1 MEEFRNQMKVVVR
14 ALNTGMPH
22 VSAEVWEH
30 GIDINTSG
38 DPPVQIAERE
48 VMSEIVRPRSVAA
61 SLPKAG
67 GFPNSLKDC
76 AHVFSATA
84 I

>member
-1 MEEFRNQMKVVVR
+1 MEEFRNEVKVVIR
-14 ALNTGMPH
+14 ALHTRMPH

-30 GIDINTSG
+30 GVDINTGG
-38 DPPVQIAERE
+38 DPPVQITERE
-48 VMSEIVRPRSVAA
+48 VMSEIVRTRSVAA

-67 GFPNSLKDC
+67 GFPYFSKYW
-76 AHVFSATA
+76 AHVFSAIA